1 MPIYEYKCESC
12 QIVIE
17 KIQKFS
23 DPLLTECE
31 KCGGK
36 LNKLLSQSSFALKGS
51 GWYVTDYAKKSSSE
65 PKSESKS
72 ESTSNSSSSSEP
84 SKESSKE
91 SPKESSPAPCATSSS
106 TGACGSGA
114 CNATNN

>member
-12 QIVIE
+12 QAITE

-51 GWYVTDYAKKSSSE
+51 GWYVTDYAKKTTTN
-65 PKSESKS
+65 ESKS
-72 ESTSNSSSSSEP
+72 EKTESPSE
-84 SKESSKE
+84 SKDSPKDSQKD
-91 SPKESSPAPCATSSS
+91 SPKESTATPCAASSPS
-106 TGACGSGA
+106 GGCGAGACGAS
-114 CNATNN
+114 TNN